1 MESFERS
8 PKIARGEVKKGEE
21 VEAEEGQRSAHV
33 EKGDEL
39 VW

>member
-8 PKIARGEVKKGEE
+8 PKIARGEVEKGEE
-21 VEAEEGQRSAHV
+21 VEEEEGQRSAHA
-33 EKGDEL
+33 EKDDGL